1 MARRTGECTCAS
13 ATLEGWRGRG
23 ENSGSANDG
32 KKREWSEGLK
42 RGNERRRGGLVA
54 RAELEN
60 AGATLKMETVVPGVD
75 LPLVRKSFSTVRM
88 RPNFAVPLPHS
99 SQLSP
104 PYLNLPQSSR
114 HPFLTCTDIHQIFQ
128 KVKLEPIFK
137 IRWFVQFVLFSS
149 LNIIALTFRLLS
161 LASRPLCP
169 CLSSLLFFL
178 SPFSL

>member
-32 KKREWSEGLK
+32 KKRERSEGLK

-54 RAELEN
+54 RAELED

-88 RPNFAVPLPHS
+88 RPNFTVPLPHS
-99 SQLSP
+99 SPLS
-104 PYLNLPQSSR
+104 PYLNLPQPSR
-114 HPFLTCTDIHQIFQ
+114 PPFLTCTDIHQIFQ

-137 IRWFVQFVLFSS
+137 IRWFVRFVLFPS

-161 LASRPLCP
+161 LASRPLYH
-169 CLSSLLFFL
+169 CLSSLLFSL